1 MYKKTSFLRAESE
14 DREHDDLLLMQNGQ
28 SETEAEAWRRILH
41 SSMCSHDIYD
51 LCKHSIW
58 LSARNFKQL
67 LLRITT
73 I

>member
-1 MYKKTSFLRAESE
+1 MYPICIPCRE

-58 LSARNFKQL
+58 LSACNFKQL